1 MSSTSTPTIAL
12 FKPVP
17 GTAEPFRTT
26 DLNSNSD
33 KIDTAVAALDTRL
46 DLVEANDWV
55 TSARIAP
62 NAVGASEIASGVVSA
77 DELASDA
84 VTTVKILD
92 ANVTAGKLAASLD
105 LTGKTVNVATQAAGT
120 VNTLAASTAFVVA
133 RIAEKS
139 LPTLIRA
146 GVTNGT
152 TDGSGTITQSFTGLG
167 FTGTPVVTGTLA
179 PAAAGASS
187 NLVVSVSSTS
197 SASVVFRIY
206 DAAGN
211 VASAETV
218 AVNWVAVQS

>member
-12 FKPVP
+12 FKATP
-17 GTAEPFRTT
+17 GSAEPFRTT

-33 KIDTAVAALDTRL
+33 KIDSAVAALDTRL

-55 TSARIAP
+55 TSARIAS
-62 NAVGASEIASGVVSA
+62 NAVGASEIAS
-77 DELASDA
+77 DA
-84 VTTVKILD
+84 VTTAKILD
-92 ANVTAGKLAASLD
+92 ANVTVGKLAASLD

-139 LPTLIRA
+139 LPTLIKA
-146 GVTNGT
+146 GVTTGT
-152 TDGSGTITQSFTGLG
+152 TGGGGDITQSFTGLG
-167 FTGTPVVTGTLA
+167 FSGTPVVTGTLN

-187 NLVVSVSSTS
+187 NLVVTISSTS
-197 SASVVFRIY
+197 SSAVVFRIY

-211 VASAETV
+211 VASAESVTI
-218 AVNWVAVQS
+218 NWIAVQS